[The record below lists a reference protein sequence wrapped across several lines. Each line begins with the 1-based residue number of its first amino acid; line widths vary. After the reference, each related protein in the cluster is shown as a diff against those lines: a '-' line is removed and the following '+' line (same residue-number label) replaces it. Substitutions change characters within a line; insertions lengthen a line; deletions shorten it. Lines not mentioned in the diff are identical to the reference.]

1 MAARQRF
8 ISSPPARPDP
18 TPGYTGAKRI
28 QEQFSADVLR
38 ALRTLGKIFAW
49 MGYGTIVGGL
59 IMAMAFEGGHVW
71 VEQQMKVKPD
81 DDAKRWGW
89 EPESWTGGEYG
100 GTSAK
105 LGLFGRHA
113 VRAAWFALNFRTPFL
128 NAALSGENGKY
139 GALAFTDQDLHSA
152 GIYLERAI
160 ARMRDQEGKL
170 PPDREVLDLLERYA
184 SVQELLA
191 SPAALVR
198 AYRSYLQVHDGKA
211 SQRMKQAQLAVKL
224 GNISERLGDEDSAM
238 TWWSQAIALIKS
250 DTEENLER
258 STPRDSIGTAESPFS
273 SKIDGIEP
281 KTHGAHGEHSQTETF
296 NSAPFRLILPVQ
308 PPSSPLAQRTLVS
321 ALLALSAF
329 FSRRGYFEEAKYV
342 EEKSFALI
350 DRMVSPSDHSQI
362 GQRQTPGE
370 VLHNMYLMHRKAVL
384 TVHHAEVTYALEK
397 VSGKPDAANSL
408 TDLLTA
414 ASLSEVVSQVLTGK
428 TSVHVVT
435 RSVTTPVALAA
446 RANLLGSYGNS
457 KLLRPSAERVLRD
470 ARLTVAEAW
479 DLAGVLYQGRDDA
492 KAAECF
498 ERALGWTGI
507 ERAEDVSMTGWEAL
521 WKRFVE
527 AKERVGRTDKGKSS

>member
-1 MAARQRF
+1 
-8 ISSPPARPDP
+8 
-18 TPGYTGAKRI
+18 
-28 QEQFSADVLR
+28 
-38 ALRTLGKIFAW
+38 
-49 MGYGTIVGGL
+49 
-59 IMAMAFEGGHVW
+59 MAMAFEGGHVW

-81 DDAKRWGW
+81 QDAKRWGW

-128 NAALSGENGKY
+128 NAALSGENGKH

-152 GIYLERAI
+152 GIYLESAI

-170 PPDREVLDLLERYA
+170 PPDREALDLLERYA

-198 AYRSYLQVHDGKA
+198 AYQSYLQVHDGKA
-211 SQRMKQAQLAVKL
+211 SQGMKQAQLAVKL

-238 TWWSQAIALIKS
+238 KWWSQAITLINS
-250 DTEENLER
+250 DTEENLE
-258 STPRDSIGTAESPFS
+258 PCDSIGIAESPS
-273 SKIDGIEP
+273 LSRVDGIEP
-281 KTHGAHGEHSQTETF
+281 KTHGEHGEHSQTGTP
-296 NSAPFRLILPVQ
+296 NSAPSRLILPVQ

-329 FSRRGYFEEAKYV
+329 FSRRGYLEEAKYI

-350 DRMVSPSDHSQI
+350 DGMVSPSDNSQN
-362 GQRQTPGE
+362 GQTPGE

-397 VSGKPDAANSL
+397 VSGKPSTANSL

-428 TSVHVVT
+428 MSTHVVT
-435 RSVTTPVALAA
+435 RSVTTPVAWPLAA
-446 RANLLGSYGNS
+446 RANLLGAYRSS
-457 KLLRPSAERVLRD
+457 RVLRPSAERVLRD

-479 DLAGVLYQGRDDA
+479 DLAGVLYQGLDEA

-507 ERAEDVSMTGWEAL
+507 EGAEDVSLTGWEAL
-521 WKRFVE
+521 WQRFVE
-527 AKERVGRTDKGKSS
+527 AKERVGRTDKGKS